1 MVEDEFGSERVRS
14 PWKGSWDEK
23 AARDEK
29 GLVDGGSLGEA
40 GKHQAVR

>member
-1 MVEDEFGSERVRS
+1 MEDEFESERVRS

-29 GLVDGGSLGEA
+29 GLVDGGSVEEA
-40 GKHQAVR
+40 GKHQVVG